1 MHLNLD
7 ILDAQDVLDY
17 QDRKMLRDDKPYK
30 DNDHEGDEWLV

>member
-17 QDRKMLRDDKPYK
+17 QDRKIRRGDKPYK